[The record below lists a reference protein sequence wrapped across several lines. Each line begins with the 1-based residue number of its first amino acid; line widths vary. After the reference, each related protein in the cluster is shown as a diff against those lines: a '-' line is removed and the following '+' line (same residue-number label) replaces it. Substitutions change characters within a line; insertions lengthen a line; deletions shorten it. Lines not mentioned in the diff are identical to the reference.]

1 MEALIRKITKSL
13 SSSNMIKYLNGSVGI
28 MVLLIAVLTRTHIG
42 VTRAPE
48 AALATFSAN
57 LSEGLSIS

>member
-1 MEALIRKITKSL
+1 MEALIGKIIRSL

-28 MVLLIAVLTRTHIG
+28 MVSLIAVLTLTHIG
-42 VTRAPE
+42 VIRTPE